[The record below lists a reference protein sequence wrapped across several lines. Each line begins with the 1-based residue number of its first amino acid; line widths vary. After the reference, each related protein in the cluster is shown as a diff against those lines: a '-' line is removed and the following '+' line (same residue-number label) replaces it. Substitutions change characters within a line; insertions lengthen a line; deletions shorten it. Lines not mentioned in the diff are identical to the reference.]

1 MIFSDMV
8 GNNQLFSALSLN
20 GQIYDFSGQVSYL
33 NQKGKIKWGCN
44 RTYSISLREHDALGD
59 TISVRDPDNPDKYID
74 LPVNNLI
81 IDYFRLFEDN
91 ISIFASYPFPRL
103 KDLKRA
109 FQHRGITV
117 STGSITTTLSI
128 DIGHS
133 KEKLPA
139 PSGSNYQ
146 QISLAYV
153 EDNSYFG
160 LTSPMR
166 GHRTR
171 LQADKY
177 FGSAN
182 VLTALLDYRQ
192 YFYMKPVS
200 LAFRFY
206 NYGMYGKDSERGIL
220 PDLYIG
226 YPWLIRGY
234 NKITRP
240 ESYDLTSNIFDISWL
255 SGSRII
261 VANAELR
268 VPLTGPERYALI
280 KSKLLLTEAS
290 LFFDSGL
297 AWNKDSKIISTLI
310 LYQ

>member
-1 MIFSDMV
+1 
-8 GNNQLFSALSLN
+8 
-20 GQIYDFSGQVSYL
+20 
-33 NQKGKIKWGCN
+33 
-44 RTYSISLREHDALGD
+44 
-59 TISVRDPDNPDKYID
+59 
-74 LPVNNLI
+74 
-81 IDYFRLFEDN
+81 
-91 ISIFASYPFPRL
+91 
-103 KDLKRA
+103 
-109 FQHRGITV
+109 
-117 STGSITTTLSI
+117 
-128 DIGHS
+128 
-133 KEKLPA
+133 
-139 PSGSNYQ
+139 
-146 QISLAYV
+146 
-153 EDNSYFG
+153 
-160 LTSPMR
+160 
-166 GHRTR
+166 
-171 LQADKY
+171 
-177 FGSAN
+177 
-182 VLTALLDYRQ
+182 
-192 YFYMKPVS
+192 MKPVS

-297 AWNKDSKIISTLI
+297 AWNKDSKIILDFNPVSIMNYEERCPVFSTGVSLRINLLGYLI
-310 LYQ
+310 IEPYYAFPLQNGGFKNGSFGLNFTPGW